1 MRFAHLFS
9 VFRML
14 ETNPQMQQMMQSV
27 MSNPAMMDMALRSN
41 PQMRAMIDANPHM
54 AGMLQNPQ
62 FLQVRPHN
70 CCMCL
75 VLNCRICPV
84 VTSMGSP

>member
-1 MRFAHLFS
+1 MRFAHPFS
-9 VFRML
+9 AIRML

-70 CCMCL
+70 YFTCL
-75 VLNCRICPV
+75 VLNCCVCPV
-84 VTSMGSP
+84 VTWMVSP